1 MWITIG
7 ILAIVLVVL
16 FFFEY
21 RLRKPDQLI
30 LFESHGKII
39 LRKSRFYPRH
49 FSLTLQ
55 KTTYSTQM
63 NIEASAKGN
72 LDIKVRLAVTVAAA
86 LNHIPELIRVGGWN
100 SNAVAKAEKELE
112 TIIHG
117 IVKEYAE
124 RYEIEELSSSKIYDY
139 LLQKVNATIQKLGLD
154 LISLTVQSF
163 EALDSKIADA
173 MRQQESAR
181 IMEQTEKLNQQARI
195 HATKAKLKADEEIAL
210 LENNLELKKYDLKR
224 SEMEKESS
232 LAQKRIEDELSRKR
246 MRLELDKEELNM
258 LKNSPELLM
267 LTPQAA
273 RLAEASQSLKNA
285 KTIVT
290 LSPNDLSRGS
300 ELIGMFQQFLQAA
313 VNTANPKI
321 EEKQ

>member
-1 MWITIG
+1 MWITIV
-7 ILAIVLVVL
+7 ILAVIVVVI
-16 FFFEY
+16 FVFEY
-21 RLRKPDQLI
+21 RLRKPDHLI
-30 LFESHGKII
+30 LVESNGKII
-39 LRKSRFYPRH
+39 IKKGRFYARH
-49 FSLTLQ
+49 FSLALP

-72 LDIKVRLAVTVAAA
+72 LDIKVKLAVTVAAA
-86 LNHIPELIRVGGWN
+86 LNRIPELIRVGGWN
-100 SNAVAKAEKELE
+100 NNAVAKAEKELE

-124 RYEIEELSSSKIYDY
+124 KYEIEELSSSKIYDY
-139 LLQKVNATIQKLGLD
+139 LLQKVNSTIQKLGLD

-246 MRLELDKEELNM
+246 MRLQLDKEELEM
-258 LKNSPELLM
+258 LKSSPELLM

-285 KTIVT
+285 KTIVS
-290 LSPNDLSRGS
+290 LSPQDLSSGS
-300 ELIGMFQQFLQAA
+300 ELIGMFQQFLQSA
-313 VNTANPKI
+313 VASSKAKI
-321 EEKQ
+321 GKEQ

>member
-1 MWITIG
+1 MWISIG
-7 ILAIVLVVL
+7 IVALIVVVI

-30 LFESHGKII
+30 LFESNGKII

-49 FSLTLQ
+49 FSLALP
-55 KTTYSTQM
+55 KTTYATQM

-72 LDIKVRLAVTVAAA
+72 LDIKVKLAITVAAA
-86 LNHIPELIRVGGWN
+86 LDHIHELIRVGGWN
-100 SNAVAKAEKELE
+100 NYAVAKAEKELE
-112 TIIHG
+112 TTIHG
-117 IVKEYAE
+117 IVKEYTE
-124 RYEIEELSSSKIYDY
+124 RYEIEELSSSKIYEY
-139 LLQKVNATIQKLGLD
+139 LLQKVNITIQKLGLD

-163 EALDSKIADA
+163 EALDAKIADA

-181 IMEQTEKLNQQARI
+181 ITEQTEKLNQQARI

-232 LAQKRIEDELSRKR
+232 LAQKRIEDELRRKR

-258 LKNSPELLM
+258 LKSSPELLM

-285 KTIVT
+285 KTIVN

-300 ELIGMFQQFLQAA
+300 ELIGMFQQFLQSTVTTSKA
-313 VNTANPKI
+313 KI
-321 EEKQ
+321 EKEQ